1 MSGAEG
7 VPVDIDW
14 VTQHVVPA
22 QALRDAGWVDP
33 EEAARLRAVVDA
45 ARAYD
50 AAHGKFLRTLLKGN
64 VEHFPEMAD
73 EPRYRILTTL
83 AALDQTLP
91 ETAPNPCGP
100 SCACHPE
107 PLADVSALP
116 LKALAAAAGDTALGR
131 SVARV
136 AEQVAA
142 EDGVL
147 SAFNSFVE

>member
-1 MSGAEG
+1 MTSQNP
-7 VPVDIDW
+7 VP
-14 VTQHVVPA
+14 T
-22 QALRDAGWVDP
+22 
-33 EEAARLRAVVDA
+33 AA
-45 ARAYD
+45 
-50 AAHGKFLRTLLKGN
+50 
-64 VEHFPEMAD
+64 
-73 EPRYRILTTL
+73 
-83 AALDQTLP
+83 
-91 ETAPNPCGP
+91 NPCGP

-116 LKALAAAAGDTALGR
+116 LATLLAHAAPDTALGR